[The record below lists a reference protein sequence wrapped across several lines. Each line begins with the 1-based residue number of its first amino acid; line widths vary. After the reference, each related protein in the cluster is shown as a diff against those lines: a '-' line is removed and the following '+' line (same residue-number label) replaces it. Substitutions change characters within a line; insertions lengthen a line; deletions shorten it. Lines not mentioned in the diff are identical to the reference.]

1 MALPVA
7 VPYRPDDADA
17 WNAFVA
23 TSRNGTFLFDRRYM
37 DYHADRF
44 EDASLVFR
52 DGEGGR
58 ILALLPANRTGDR
71 LVSHGGL
78 TYGGLVLGPDGGS
91 TLVARLF
98 EALLAH
104 MVAAGLSVLRYKT
117 VPAIY
122 HRAPAEDD
130 RYALY
135 RLGAVL
141 VRRDLMTAVPPAAAP
156 AVSHGRRYVLK
167 KLARRDDVAVGP
179 SDDWAAFWGVLA
191 GRLEDRYATRPT
203 HDLDEIRLLAG
214 RFPAEI
220 GLRVGRLGGRI
231 AAGLVLYETPT
242 VVHAQYMAADDEARA
257 VGVLDAVVI
266 AAVEEAQ
273 AKGKWFDFGIST
285 EADGRFLNEGLAAYK
300 ESFGG
305 RGVVHDF
312 YELGPAAGI
321 DPGRLANRR
330 AEAPESP

>member
-23 TSRNGTFLFDRRYM
+23 ASRNGTFLFDRRYM

-44 EDASLVFR
+44 EDASLLFR

-78 TYGGLVLGPDGGS
+78 TYGGLVLGQDGGPV
-91 TLVARLF
+91 LMARLV

-104 MVAAGLSVLRYKT
+104 MAGAGLSVLRYKT
-117 VPAIY
+117 VPSIY

-130 RYALY
+130 RYALF

-141 VRRDLMTAVPPAAAP
+141 VRRDLMTAVPAGDPP

-167 KLARRDDVAVGP
+167 KLAKRDDVAVEA
-179 SDDWAAFWGVLA
+179 SDDWAGFWDVLA

-203 HDLDEIRLLAG
+203 HSLDEIRLLAG
-214 RFPAEI
+214 RFPSEI

-231 AAGLVLYETPT
+231 AAGLVLYETAT
-242 VVHAQYMAADDEARA
+242 VVHAQYMAADDEARG
-257 VGVLDAVVI
+257 VGVLDGVVM
-266 AAVEEAQ
+266 AAVEEAR

-285 EADGRFLNEGLAAYK
+285 EDDGRFLNEGLAAYK

-305 RGVVHDF
+305 RSVVHDF
-312 YELGPAAGI
+312 YELGPVAAV
-321 DPGRLANRR
+321 DTARLANRR
-330 AEAPESP
+330 AEPN